1 MSTSVQVDMDGN
13 LSTDLVV
20 GAPGV
25 IGCVYVLLGEPQH
38 KVFLEWSPDVEALDG
53 SQHVIE
59 EVADLKICGEGFS
72 RYVSHTR

>member
-1 MSTSVQVDMDGN
+1 MDGDGT
-13 LSTDLVV
+13 TDLVV

-25 IGCVYVLLGEPQH
+25 IGCVYVLLGEPLN

-53 SQHVIE
+53 SQHVVE

-72 RYVSHTR
+72 RYVLYSK